1 MCLFDE
7 GARAAAA
14 EAVARALAEDLG
26 EAGDITSNA
35 LVPAD
40 IAARG
45 RYFLRE
51 DAILS
56 GGPVVAEVCRQVS
69 PDLEVT
75 IKSGDGARVAAGEA
89 PIDLAGP
96 ARAMLAAER
105 TSINFI
111 SHLSGVATLT
121 RAFVDAIEGTGAKI
135 LDTRKTLP
143 GLRVLQKYAVRCGG
157 GVNHRFGLY
166 DRVLAKDNHLAL
178 VRRAGGSGSLA
189 EALAAL
195 RAKAPGVPMEV
206 EARTLEEVE
215 AALAAGADIIML
227 DNMPPAR
234 MRDAVALVRRS
245 GEGAPLLEAS
255 GGITLDNVRAA
266 AETGVD
272 YISVGALT
280 HSAGAIDISL
290 EIT

>member
-7 GARAAAA
+7 TARAAAV

-45 RYFLRE
+45 RYFPRE
-51 DAILS
+51 EAILA

-75 IKSGDGARVAAGEA
+75 IHKGDGERVAAGEA
-89 PIDLAGP
+89 PIELAGP

-105 TSINFI
+105 TSINFL

-166 DRVLAKDNHLAL
+166 DRILAKDNHLAL

-189 EALAAL
+189 DALAAL

-215 AALAAGADIIML
+215 AALAAGADVIML